1 MSVEQRNNPKLLMGI
16 MGALV
21 TVVALVL
28 LYLWLNA
35 SSVET
40 ETEHMHQQ
48 DMAAVPT
55 AKPAAK
61 TQEETDTI
69 NTAQVLETKVLID
82 DSQLKAPVPENAALA
97 KEEMAKLD
105 DLQVQLHEQKATLDA
120 QHHDAD
126 QLIQLKEEQI
136 KLLEAQ
142 LAQSQ

>member
-28 LYLWLNA
+28 LYQWLNA
-35 SSVET
+35 SSGEA
-40 ETEHMHQQ
+40 ERMYQE
-48 DMAAVPT
+48 DIAAVPA

-61 TQEETDTI
+61 TEEDTAA
-69 NTAQVLETKVLID
+69 TKAAETIEAKALVSEQLL
-82 DSQLKAPVPENAALA
+82 DSPVPENASLA
-97 KEEMAKLD
+97 KEEVAKLD
-105 DLQVQLHEQKATLDA
+105 DIQVQLNEQKATLDA
-120 QHHDAD
+120 QHSDAD

>member
-16 MGALV
+16 IGALV

-28 LYLWLNA
+28 LYQWLNA
-35 SSVET
+35 SSGEA
-40 ETEHMHQQ
+40 ERMHQE
-48 DMAAVPT
+48 DIAAVPA

-61 TQEETDTI
+61 TEEDT
-69 NTAQVLETKVLID
+69 AAAKAPETIEAKALV
-82 DSQLKAPVPENAALA
+82 SNQLLDAPVPENASLA
-97 KEEMAKLD
+97 KEEVAKLD
-105 DLQVQLHEQKATLDA
+105 DIQVQLNEQKATLDA
-120 QHHDAD
+120 QHSDAD

>member
-28 LYLWLNA
+28 LYQWLNA
-35 SSVET
+35 SSGEA
-40 ETEHMHQQ
+40 ERIHQE
-48 DMAAVPT
+48 DIAAVPA

-61 TQEETDTI
+61 TEEDT
-69 NTAQVLETKVLID
+69 AAAKAPETIEAKALV
-82 DSQLKAPVPENAALA
+82 SNQLLDAPVPENASLA
-97 KEEMAKLD
+97 KEEVAKLD
-105 DLQVQLHEQKATLDA
+105 DIQVQLNEQKATLDA
-120 QHHDAD
+120 QHSDAD
-126 QLIQLKEEQI
+126 QLIQLKKEQI

>member
-28 LYLWLNA
+28 LYQWLNA
-35 SSVET
+35 SSGEA
-40 ETEHMHQQ
+40 ERIHQE
-48 DMAAVPT
+48 DIAAVPA

-61 TQEETDTI
+61 TEEDT
-69 NTAQVLETKVLID
+69 AAAKAPETIEAKALV
-82 DSQLKAPVPENAALA
+82 SNQLLDAPVPENASLA
-97 KEEMAKLD
+97 KEEVAKLD
-105 DLQVQLHEQKATLDA
+105 DIQVQLNEQKATLDA
-120 QHHDAD
+120 QHNDAD

>member
-28 LYLWLNA
+28 LYQWLNA
-35 SSVET
+35 FSGEA
-40 ETEHMHQQ
+40 ERIHQE
-48 DMAAVPT
+48 DIAAVPA

-61 TQEETDTI
+61 TEEDT
-69 NTAQVLETKVLID
+69 AAAKAPETIEAKALV
-82 DSQLKAPVPENAALA
+82 SNQLLDAPVPENASLA
-97 KEEMAKLD
+97 KEEVAKLD
-105 DLQVQLHEQKATLDA
+105 DIQVQLNEQKATLDA
-120 QHHDAD
+120 QHSDAD

>member
-28 LYLWLNA
+28 LYQWLNA
-35 SSVET
+35 SSGEA
-40 ETEHMHQQ
+40 ERMHQE
-48 DMAAVPT
+48 DIAAVPA

-61 TQEETDTI
+61 TEEDTAAARAVEAI
-69 NTAQVLETKVLID
+69 EAKALVSD
-82 DSQLKAPVPENAALA
+82 QLLDAPVPENASLA
-97 KEEMAKLD
+97 KEEVAKLD
-105 DLQVQLHEQKATLDA
+105 DIQVQLNEQKATLDA
-120 QHHDAD
+120 QHSDAD

>member
-28 LYLWLNA
+28 LYQWLNA
-35 SSVET
+35 SSGEA
-40 ETEHMHQQ
+40 ERIHQE
-48 DMAAVPT
+48 DIAAVPA

-61 TQEETDTI
+61 TEEDT
-69 NTAQVLETKVLID
+69 AAAKAPETIEAKALVSD
-82 DSQLKAPVPENAALA
+82 QLLDAPVPENASLA
-97 KEEMAKLD
+97 KEEVAKLD
-105 DLQVQLHEQKATLDA
+105 DIQVQLNEQKATLDA
-120 QHHDAD
+120 QHSDAD

-142 LAQSQ
+142 FAQSQ

>member
-28 LYLWLNA
+28 LYQWLNA
-35 SSVET
+35 SSGEA
-40 ETEHMHQQ
+40 ERIHQE
-48 DMAAVPT
+48 DIAAVPA

-61 TQEETDTI
+61 TEEDT
-69 NTAQVLETKVLID
+69 AAAKAPETIEAKALV
-82 DSQLKAPVPENAALA
+82 SNQLLDAPVPENASLA
-97 KEEMAKLD
+97 KEEVAKLD
-105 DLQVQLHEQKATLDA
+105 DIQVQLNEQKATLDA
-120 QHHDAD
+120 QHSDAN

>member
-21 TVVALVL
+21 TVVASVL
-28 LYLWLNA
+28 LYQWLNA
-35 SSVET
+35 FSGEA
-40 ETEHMHQQ
+40 ERIHQE
-48 DMAAVPT
+48 DIAAVPA

-61 TQEETDTI
+61 TEEDT
-69 NTAQVLETKVLID
+69 AAAKAPETIEAKALV
-82 DSQLKAPVPENAALA
+82 SNQLLDAPVPENASLA
-97 KEEMAKLD
+97 KEEVAKLD
-105 DLQVQLHEQKATLDA
+105 DIQVQLNEQKATLDA
-120 QHHDAD
+120 QHSDAD

>member
-28 LYLWLNA
+28 LYQWLNA
-35 SSVET
+35 SSGEA
-40 ETEHMHQQ
+40 ERMYQE
-48 DMAAVPT
+48 DIAAVPA

-61 TQEETDTI
+61 TEEDTAA
-69 NTAQVLETKVLID
+69 TKAAETIEAKALVSEQLL
-82 DSQLKAPVPENAALA
+82 DSPVPESASLA
-97 KEEMAKLD
+97 KEEVAKLD
-105 DLQVQLHEQKATLDA
+105 DIQVQLNEQKATLDA
-120 QHHDAD
+120 QHSDAD

>member
-28 LYLWLNA
+28 LYQWLNA
-35 SSVET
+35 SSGEA
-40 ETEHMHQQ
+40 ERMHQE
-48 DMAAVPT
+48 DIAAVPA

-61 TQEETDTI
+61 TEEDTAA
-69 NTAQVLETKVLID
+69 TKAAETIEAKALVSD
-82 DSQLKAPVPENAALA
+82 QLLDAPVPENASLA
-97 KEEMAKLD
+97 KEEVAKLD
-105 DLQVQLHEQKATLDA
+105 DIQVQLNEQKATLDA
-120 QHHDAD
+120 QHSDAD

>member
-28 LYLWLNA
+28 LYQWLNA
-35 SSVET
+35 SSGEA
-40 ETEHMHQQ
+40 ERMHQE
-48 DMAAVPT
+48 DIAAVPA

-61 TQEETDTI
+61 TEEDT
-69 NTAQVLETKVLID
+69 AAAKAPETIEAKALV
-82 DSQLKAPVPENAALA
+82 SNQLLDAPVPENASLA
-97 KEEMAKLD
+97 KEEVAKLD
-105 DLQVQLHEQKATLDA
+105 DIQVQLNEQKATLDA
-120 QHHDAD
+120 QHSDAD

-136 KLLEAQ
+136 KLLEAP

>member
-21 TVVALVL
+21 TVVALIL
-28 LYLWLNA
+28 LYQWLNA
-35 SSVET
+35 SSGEA
-40 ETEHMHQQ
+40 ERIHQE
-48 DMAAVPT
+48 DIAAVPA

-61 TQEETDTI
+61 TEEDT
-69 NTAQVLETKVLID
+69 AAAKAPETIEAKALV
-82 DSQLKAPVPENAALA
+82 SNQLLDAPVPENASLA
-97 KEEMAKLD
+97 KEEVAKLD
-105 DLQVQLHEQKATLDA
+105 DIQVQLNEQKATLDA
-120 QHHDAD
+120 QHSDAD

>member
-21 TVVALVL
+21 TVVALVW
-28 LYLWLNA
+28 LYQWLNA
-35 SSVET
+35 SSGEA
-40 ETEHMHQQ
+40 ERIHQE
-48 DMAAVPT
+48 DIAAVPA

-61 TQEETDTI
+61 TEEDT
-69 NTAQVLETKVLID
+69 AAAKAPETIEAKALV
-82 DSQLKAPVPENAALA
+82 SNQLLDAPVPENASLA
-97 KEEMAKLD
+97 KEEVAKLD
-105 DLQVQLHEQKATLDA
+105 DIQVQLNEQKATLDA
-120 QHHDAD
+120 QHSDAD

>member
-28 LYLWLNA
+28 LYQWLNA
-35 SSVET
+35 SSGEA
-40 ETEHMHQQ
+40 ERIHQE
-48 DMAAVPT
+48 DIAAVPA

-61 TQEETDTI
+61 TEEDT
-69 NTAQVLETKVLID
+69 AAAKAPETIEAKALVSDELLD
-82 DSQLKAPVPENAALA
+82 APVPENASLA
-97 KEEMAKLD
+97 KEEVAKLD
-105 DLQVQLHEQKATLDA
+105 DIQVQLNEQKATLDA
-120 QHHDAD
+120 QHSDAD